1 MNTRSTLGTALLA
14 AVLATLLASPFA
26 SRAQERPVVLNDV
39 LNVDATV
46 TSEVAPDLAVVTL
59 AVVREGPDVAPLTK
73 EVNETLAKAFAEAKA
88 VPGVIASNGGYSTFP
103 RYDSRGGQN
112 TRTGWQVRAEM
123 IIKSKDFN
131 ALGNLVGKLSQA
143 MQIAGSS
150 FEISPEL
157 RSQENAALIERA
169 ARAFHERASVA
180 TKAFGYAGYS
190 IRQVT
195 LGNAGQSGNPRQ
207 MFVEGAVAVAQRSAP
222 PLPIESGRVTLS
234 LTVSGSVQMRK

>member
-1 MNTRSTLGTALLA
+1 MNTRTPLIATFLAIALA
-14 AVLATLLASPFA
+14 ASLAAH
-26 SRAQERPVVLNDV
+26 AQEHPVVLNDV

-59 AVVREGPDVAPLTK
+59 AIVREGLDVAPLTK
-73 EVNETLAKAFAEAKA
+73 DVNETLAKSFAEAKA

-103 RYDSRGGQN
+103 RYDSRGGQS
-112 TRTGWQVRAEM
+112 TRAGWQVRAEM

-131 ALGNLVGKLSQA
+131 ALGNLVGKLSQT

-157 RSQENAALIERA
+157 RSQENATLVDRA
-169 ARAFHERASVA
+169 ARAFQERASVA

-195 LGNAGQSGNPRQ
+195 LGNAGQSGSPRP
-207 MFVEGAVAVAQRSAP
+207 MFADNTLARQASAP

-234 LTVSGSVQMRK
+234 LAVSGSVQMRK